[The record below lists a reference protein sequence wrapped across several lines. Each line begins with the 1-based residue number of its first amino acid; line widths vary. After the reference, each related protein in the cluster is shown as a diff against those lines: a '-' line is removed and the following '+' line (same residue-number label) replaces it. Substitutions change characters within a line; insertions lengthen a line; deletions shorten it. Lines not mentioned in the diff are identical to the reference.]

1 MSRILVLAKSGFGK
15 TFSMGQVPELNH
27 IGLDPKETYV
37 ISVTSKPLT
46 FPKSRELYKVAQ
58 KGKVA
63 TGNRYISNDP
73 EEIATLLE
81 QLLQSPYKNIVV
93 DDFNYLMQDYY
104 MDNALKGGWDT
115 PKKIGYFMGRIFSAI
130 EKYGDS
136 DKNIIILAHGEEV
149 PQQDGRIYL
158 KMKTTGKMV
167 DEYVTP
173 EGKFDVTLVGRSR
186 FDAGQKK
193 IVKEFITNEDEFT
206 SSPKSPYGMFPEL
219 YIPNDL
225 GLVVAKVNEYYNG

>member
-1 MSRILVLAKSGFGK
+1 MAKILILAKSGFGK
-15 TFSMGQVPELNH
+15 TTSIGEIPELGLK
-27 IGLDPKETYV
+27 GLDPKTTYLISCVNKPLPFRGANKKYV
-37 ISVTSKPLT
+37 ITT
-46 FPKSRELYKVAQ
+46 FEQINK
-58 KGKVA
+58 
-63 TGNRYISNDP
+63 GNRIITNDA
-73 EEIATLLE
+73 ETVAKTLDMLAN
-81 QLLQSPYKNIVV
+81 SPYKNIVL
-93 DDFNYLMQDYY
+93 DDMNYISQDYY
-104 MDNALKGGWDT
+104 MKNALKGGWDT
-115 PKKIGYFMGRIFSAI
+115 PKKIGYFMGKIFSAI